1 MIAVRIGRERLTLVG
16 WGRFALDVE
25 VAVYGTV
32 VLLTVLAVA
41 QDDGIDDFAEAVQ
54 VVVGPLVATF
64 AAHLFA
70 SVLAAVNADRALPSG
85 ARFRA
90 LTAHAAQYL
99 LLAVPPLVVV
109 LVYGL
114 AGIGAPHGADA
125 AIDLVADLGLLLL
138 VVLGGVGGWR
148 ALPRW
153 WSAVLGA
160 LATFV
165 LGLVVIVLRI
175 LIEH

>member
-1 MIAVRIGRERLTLVG
+1 MVRIGRQRLELVA

-41 QDDGIDDFAEAVQ
+41 EDDGVEDFVTAAQ

-70 SVLAAVNADRALPSG
+70 SVLAAVNEDRALPSG
-85 ARFRA
+85 RRFRS

-99 LLAVPPLVVV
+99 LLAVPPLIVVG
-109 LVYGL
+109 VYAL
-114 AGIGAPHGADA
+114 AGIGGREGPTEAL
-125 AIDLVADLGLLLL
+125 DLVGDLGLLLL

-148 ALPRW
+148 ALRRW
-153 WSAVLGA
+153 WAALLGA
-160 LATFV
+160 SVAFV
-165 LGLVVIVLRI
+165 IGLIVIILRI